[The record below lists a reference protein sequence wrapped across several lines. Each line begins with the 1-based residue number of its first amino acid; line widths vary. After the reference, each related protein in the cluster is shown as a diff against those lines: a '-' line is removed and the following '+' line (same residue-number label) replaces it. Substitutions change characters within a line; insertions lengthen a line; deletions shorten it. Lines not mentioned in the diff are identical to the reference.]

1 MKKNKLTA
9 IISLLIFGVF
19 LVSCDPPPTENE
31 NEPVSE
37 EVLEEQSDTFDKS
50 MEDVNDA
57 MDKAKVL
64 SEKIQIVEGQFES
77 GRINREKADQ
87 LINDLNERYSRTVSS
102 EDQQPTTNAFPSW
115 LKDLNINEPEG
126 LTFNVEDSYST
137 EEKDLKDGYNSVLY
151 VYKGSYAKAMSE
163 AKRIA
168 EAANIPLSEPY
179 QKAKDLADQLGKKIE
194 GIDGVTYLNY
204 KFGDSEFKGKYKIS
218 MSVDKSGKF
227 AIHVVDEQM
236 KKARK
241 KSTALPKF

>member
-9 IISLLIFGVF
+9 IFCLIIFGVF
-19 LVSCDPPPTENE
+19 LVSCDPAQEENK
-31 NEPVSE
+31 NEAAAE

-50 MEDVNDA
+50 MEGVNDA

-64 SEKIQIVEGQFES
+64 NEKIQIVEAQFES

-87 LINDLNERYSRTVSS
+87 LINDLNKRYSRKIAGD
-102 EDQQPTTNAFPSW
+102 EEQTTANVFPIW

-126 LTFNVEDSYST
+126 LTFNVGDSYST
-137 EEKDLKDGYNSVLY
+137 DEKDLKDGYNSVLY
-151 VYKGSYAKAMSE
+151 VYNGSYEKAMSE

-194 GIDGVTYLNY
+194 GIDGISYLNY
-204 KFGDSEFKGKYKIS
+204 KFGDTDFRGKYKIS

-241 KSTALPKF
+241 KSGNMPKI

>member
-1 MKKNKLTA
+1 MKKNKLTV
-9 IISLLIFGVF
+9 IISLIIFGVF
-19 LVSCDPPPTENE
+19 LISCDPPPSENE
-31 NEPVSE
+31 NETVSE
-37 EVLEEQSDTFDKS
+37 EVLEEQSDSFDKS

-64 SEKIQIVEGQFES
+64 NEKIQIVEAQFKS

-87 LINDLNERYSRTVSS
+87 LIKDLNSRYSRTIS
-102 EDQQPTTNAFPSW
+102 ENDEQSAAEEFPMW
-115 LKDLNINEPEG
+115 LKDLYISEPEG
-126 LTFNVEDSYST
+126 LTLNMTDSYST
-137 EEKDLKDGYNSVLY
+137 DERDLSDGYNSVLY
-151 VYKGSYAKAMSE
+151 VYNGSYEKAMAE

-168 EAANIPLSEPY
+168 RAANIPLSEPY

-204 KFGDSEFKGKYKIS
+204 KFGDSDFKGKYKIS
-218 MSVDKSGKF
+218 LSVDKNGKF

-241 KSTALPKF
+241 KSTSLPRI